1 MFLVV
6 GVVFALLAFLL
17 TRGGGPD
24 AEPRGVSPSSA
35 ARVRSSGLLVY
46 AAPDRRGTTRLWR
59 WNLQRGT
66 VAKGPRIREPL
77 ALVNVGSPDGGRLGV
92 TSDVGNGTREA
103 IVLDSLDADAVTTSL
118 GRADFITWVRQGTSA
133 IFVDRGP
140 LLDGCRREISV
151 FVEQVRGEGTE
162 VVVHDTI
169 CGDVLSAGRTSIGYF
184 LTEQGLGRVDVVGEG
199 YPDAGVLLEGFGVIA
214 ISPGGDML
222 VTPDTAFLPTI
233 VPTRPVTGDY
243 DPPPSWIAGPAFAY
257 RQFRGPPVPYLVRG
271 VALRVDEVLAYGPG
285 DAIALVVGR
294 LGGDRPGLWELP
306 LGVERVESTTPRYVA
321 DVGGVTAAAYASD
334 GSAFVVT
341 EGRLWLLGDHRL
353 TPLDM
358 PGVAPVP
365 NGPLAWIAREPTASG

>member
-35 ARVRSSGLLVY
+35 ARVRSSGLIVY

-151 FVEQVRGEGTE
+151 FVEQVRVEGTE

-271 VALRVDEVLAYGPG
+271 VALRVDEVLVYGPG

-365 NGPLAWIAREPTASG
+365 NGPLAWIAREPTESG

>member
-1 MFLVV
+1 M
-6 GVVFALLAFLL
+6 LAFFLM
-17 TRGGGPD
+17 RGGGPD
-24 AEPRGVSPSSA
+24 AEPRGVSPSSP

-46 AAPDRRGTTRLWR
+46 AAPDRQGTTRLWR
-59 WNLQRGT
+59 WNLRTGM

-77 ALVNVGSPDGGRLGV
+77 ALVNVGSPNDGLLGL
-92 TSDVGNGTREA
+92 TSDVGNGTRKA
-103 IVLDSLDADAVTTSL
+103 MVLDSLDAGASTTSL
-118 GRADFITWVRQGTSA
+118 GRADFVTWVRQGTSA

-140 LLDGCRREISV
+140 LLDGCRREIAV
-151 FVEQVRGEGTE
+151 FVEQVGVEGKE
-162 VVVHDTI
+162 VVMHDTI

-199 YPDAGVLLEGFGVIA
+199 YPDAGVLLEGYGVIA

-271 VALRVDEVLAYGPG
+271 VALRVDDVLGYAPG
-285 DAIALVVGR
+285 GRTALVIGR

-341 EGRLWLLGDHRL
+341 EGRLWLLRDHRM
-353 TPLDM
+353 TPLDV
-358 PGVAPVP
+358 PEGAPVP
-365 NGPLAWIAREPTASG
+365 SGPLAWIAREPAAGG

>member
-77 ALVNVGSPDGGRLGV
+77 ALVNVGSPDDGRLGV

-151 FVEQVRGEGTE
+151 FVEQVRVEGTE

-358 PGVAPVP
+358 PEGAPVP